1 MRKNIFKILAM
12 LILLG
17 NIGFG
22 EYIKKNGRVYYRQDE
37 SYSDLEEVKKSFRE
51 IEKEENFYRILG
63 IQYFP
68 ADMDTFQDING
79 EYGKDK
85 DRIFFEKNEIHEAD
99 LASFAVVKGNIS
111 KDKNFVYNMG
121 DRIYLKDEN
130 EINIENENMRKRID
144 SATLKVFNSP
154 DKNSVRYIGDK
165 NGIYYVLNN
174 AQKIK
179 GADFKTFEE
188 LGYSYAKDKNNIY
201 FENRKIK
208 GADISSFEV
217 LETGYAKD
225 KNSFYSEGK
234 KVKGISKN
242 SFKAPSENSAQKD
255 KTIVGL
261 LEVDDN
267 NVYNIDE
274 PLNISPK
281 NFSLIGERND
291 YVKNDKGVY
300 FIDIYNVSK
309 PTVVEKLPVNPNK
322 FRVIKKNYLKDDKIV
337 YYNNNHGNLKVEGAD
352 AASFQ
357 ELTENYGKDK
367 NYIYFGEQKIENSDS
382 SSVKAI
388 TDVIL
393 KDKKNVYYI
402 GQKLEGINDAGTF
415 EAISDVKGLN
425 GFYAKDKYNIYFI
438 SAFDFSEKVRK
449 LEGLDVNKIKVLNEY
464 YVKDNK
470 EVYCLGER
478 IDYADAGSFKVN
490 NEYSSQ
496 GEDKNHKYEYCRI
509 VK

>member
-1 MRKNIFKILAM
+1 M
-12 LILLG
+12 
-17 NIGFG
+17 
-22 EYIKKNGRVYYRQDE
+22 
-37 SYSDLEEVKKSFRE
+37 
-51 IEKEENFYRILG
+51 
-63 IQYFP
+63 
-68 ADMDTFQDING
+68 
-79 EYGKDK
+79 
-85 DRIFFEKNEIHEAD
+85 
-99 LASFAVVKGNIS
+99 
-111 KDKNFVYNMG
+111 
-121 DRIYLKDEN
+121 
-130 EINIENENMRKRID
+130 
-144 SATLKVFNSP
+144 
-154 DKNSVRYIGDK
+154 
-165 NGIYYVLNN
+165 
-174 AQKIK
+174 
-179 GADFKTFEE
+179 
-188 LGYSYAKDKNNIY
+188 
-201 FENRKIK
+201 
-208 GADISSFEV
+208 
-217 LETGYAKD
+217 
-225 KNSFYSEGK
+225 
-234 KVKGISKN
+234 
-242 SFKAPSENSAQKD
+242 
-255 KTIVGL
+255 
-261 LEVDDN
+261 EVDDN